1 MNIKIKLNSW
11 KSFIHREMEKE
22 YFKNIIEEIKKEK
35 KIYNI
40 LPEEKEIFNAFNIT
54 CFNKIKVVIIGQE
67 PYPKKNEAHG
77 LCFSSKDKNKTPR
90 SLKNIFQELYNDMKI
105 KYPKTN
111 NLTNWSKQG
120 VFMLNCVLT
129 VREKQPNSHKKLGW
143 NVFTDKVIKKISD
156 EKKNIVFLLWGEY
169 AKKKEKLINIKKH
182 AILEATHPS
191 PLSFNKGFLGCRHF
205 SKTNSILNKNKKT
218 EINWDPNEI

>member
-1 MNIKIKLNSW
+1 MNIKIKLHSW
-11 KSFIHREMEKE
+11 KNFIYREIKKE

-40 LPEEKEIFNAFNIT
+40 FPEEKEIFNAFNIT
-54 CFNKIKVVIIGQE
+54 CFNKIKVVIIGQD
-67 PYPKKNEAHG
+67 PYPQKNEAHG

-90 SLKNIFQELYNDMKI
+90 SLKNIFQELCNDMKI

-111 NLTNWSKQG
+111 NLTNWSRQG
-120 VFMLNCVLT
+120 VFMLNCTLT
-129 VREKQPNSHKKLGW
+129 VRENQPNSHKKLGW
-143 NVFTDKVIKKISD
+143 NIFTDRVIKKISD

-169 AKKKEKLINIKKH
+169 AKKKEKIINTKKH
-182 AILEATHPS
+182 TILKTTHPS

-205 SKTNSILNKNKKT
+205 SKTNSILKKNKKKA
-218 EINWDPNEI
+218 INWNPNEI